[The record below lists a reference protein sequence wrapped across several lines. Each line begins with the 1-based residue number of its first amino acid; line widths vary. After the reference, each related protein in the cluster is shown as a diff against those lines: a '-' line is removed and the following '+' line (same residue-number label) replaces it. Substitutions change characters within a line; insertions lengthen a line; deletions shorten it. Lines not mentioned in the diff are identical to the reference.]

1 MWMQTRA
8 VTLLLDMYRD
18 LVLLAMLPLGMVSL
32 CTYVLSGVLFVLALP
47 SSTAKRM
54 PISFG
59 RNSPNE

>member
-32 CTYVLSGVLFVLALP
+32 CTYALSGVLFVLALP
-47 SSTAKRM
+47 SFFSKI
-54 PISFG
+54 PLS
-59 RNSPNE
+59 